1 MTTLIDLDTNEINFT
16 IELNKKEDET
26 YILIK
31 SPENNKTIPNLQIN
45 ADINKISWDRSEIME
60 DGKKIPNPFYKP
72 LQLELKIN
80 EKQLF
85 NITKINTEMKKAIE
99 PTIKGSG
106 KKKYSNM
113 FKEYMSND
121 TKVSSTNIS
130 VTANYKNDKP
140 DHTQITTSI
149 RIQSHPFENVDRIC
163 YSDKKNKTDKYILK
177 SDISENILASFET
190 NYKGGTLFDGTY
202 YIELID
208 YQNEL
213 SSEFFNKIIELINQ
227 KGQKFNKYNDLNIV
241 KQHVSYKSKGLF
253 IVRISPVYNSAQYYG
268 VTMKCIRILVTE
280 SGYKTTKYIDF
291 IMPTRI
297 ITSDEED
304 VEESKPMTKKV
315 ENNNEKPTAKQVK
328 ATKKE
333 VEIDSDSDEPK
344 LQQVTSTKKVP
355 VPVDSESD
363 DPKPVKANVTKKVAQ
378 VESDGS
384 DSEPKSQPVKV
395 TKKPTKKVAQVESDG
410 SDSEPEPVKV
420 TKTKSKK

>member
-1 MTTLIDLDTNEINFT
+1 MSTLIDLETNKVKFT
-16 IELNKKEDET
+16 IETNKKDDET
-26 YILIK
+26 YILFRD
-31 SPENNKTIPNLQIN
+31 PENNKIIPNLQIN
-45 ADINKISWDRSEIME
+45 VDINKISWDRAESIE
-60 DGKKIPNPFYKP
+60 DGKKIPNPFHKP

-80 EKQLF
+80 EKQLA
-85 NITKINTEMKKAIE
+85 NITNINDEMKKAIE
-99 PTIKGSG
+99 PTLIIKSSS

-113 FKEYMSND
+113 FKKYFSKE
-121 TKVSSTNIS
+121 TEISSTNIS
-130 VTANYKNDKP
+130 VTANYKNKEP

-149 RIQSHPFENVDRIC
+149 RIQSYPFENVERVFYYDN
-163 YSDKKNKTDKYILK
+163 KNKTDKYILK
-177 SDISENILASFET
+177 SDIPENILAIFKK
-190 NYKGGTLFDGTY
+190 NYKGGTIFDGAY

-208 YQNEL
+208 YENEL
-213 SSEFFNKIIELINQ
+213 SSEYFHKIIELINQ

-241 KQHVSYKSKGLF
+241 KQHVSYKCKGLF
-253 IVRISPVYNSAQYYG
+253 IVRISPVYNLAQYYG
-268 VTMKCIRILVTE
+268 VTMKCIRILITE
-280 SGYKTTKYIDF
+280 SIYKTTKYIDF

-315 ENNNEKPTAKQVK
+315 ENNNEKPTQVK

-344 LQQVTSTKKVP
+344 LQQVKSTKKVE
-355 VPVDSESD
+355 VDSESD
-363 DPKPVKANVTKKVAQ
+363 DPKPVKAIVTKKVAQ

-384 DSEPKSQPVKV
+384 DSEPKPPVKV

-420 TKTKSKK
+420 TTKAKSKK